1 MRVRKLVAILFFMTL
16 TAASLVAQARLP
28 RKSPEF
34 TISEPSGAQMLLS
47 SFKGKVVVMEFLF
60 VGSPHCLRLA
70 EMLNKLQGELGSRG
84 FQAVAVAFG
93 PNADPAMVGHI
104 AERLELKYPVGYTTA
119 DDVDS
124 YLGREANEKLK
135 IPQMVVIDRKGAI
148 RATTGTGVSS
158 NLEDESS
165 LRNLADTLLKEPT
178 ADNPKAPS
186 K

>member
-1 MRVRKLVAILFFMTL
+1 MRVRKLVAILCFMTV
-16 TAASLVAQARLP
+16 AGASLVAQARLP

-47 SFKGKVVVMEFLF
+47 SLKGKVVVMEFLF

-104 AERLELKYPVGYTTA
+104 AERLELKYPVGYTTS

-178 ADNPKAPS
+178 ADNPKAP
-186 K
+186 

>member
-1 MRVRKLVAILFFMTL
+1 MRVRKLVAILFFMTVA
-16 TAASLVAQARLP
+16 AASLVAQARLP

-47 SFKGKVVVMEFLF
+47 SLKGKVVVMEFLF

-70 EMLNKLQGELGSRG
+70 EMLNKLQGDLGSRG

-104 AERLELKYPVGYTTA
+104 AERLELKYPVGYTTS

-135 IPQMVVIDRKGAI
+135 IPQMVVIDRTGAI

-158 NLEDESS
+158 NLEDESA
-165 LRNLADTLLKEPT
+165 LRNLVDTLLKEPT